1 MCLIVFVVNLAI
13 MFRYP
18 NEGTQ
23 IVLATP
29 GAYMINGAGGAQPIL
44 GSMISI
50 VSNEDQDDAWMVAPG
65 FKVELY
71 NGNYG
76 TMHGTINN
84 TGGTQ
89 WLFVRVGTGVNTTES
104 VKLYYGT
111 QPIKGI
117 YALESGTGDI
127 QTINFSTTNPPT
139 IS

>member
-1 MCLIVFVVNLAI
+1 MVNLAI

-18 NEGTQ
+18 NDGSQ

-29 GAYMINGAGGAQPIL
+29 GAYMINGAGGAQPIV
-44 GSMISI
+44 GSMATI

-65 FKVELY
+65 FKVKLF

-76 TMHGTINN
+76 NHHGTIDN

-89 WLFVRVGTGVNTTES
+89 WLFVKVGTGVNTTES
-104 VKLYYGT
+104 VELYYGT
-111 QPIKGI
+111 QEIIGI
-117 YALESGTGDI
+117 YTLEAGTGI
-127 QTINFSTTNPPT
+127 QTINFSTANPPT